1 MSATVYAIFATD
13 DNGNT
18 LIAVNEPL
26 FGGWCAMT
34 RDDVIIRSRMAR
46 NFGESPPDVYDH
58 HGYSAV
64 FMDLATV
71 SRALPAFDWG
81 IKKFTR

>member
-1 MSATVYAIFATD
+1 
-13 DNGNT
+13 
-18 LIAVNEPL
+18 
-26 FGGWCAMT
+26 MT

-46 NFGESPPDVYDH
+46 NFGESPPDLYDH

>member
-26 FGGWCAMT
+26 FGG
-34 RDDVIIRSRMAR
+34 IRSRMAR
-46 NFGESPPDVYDH
+46 NFGESPPDLYDH